1 MTKDELKTRLA
12 DVLEHPDNA
21 DALVKDLNGDL
32 DLLEASKTKIA
43 EQDKTI
49 KEYQEKEKQD
59 AINSLLTAP
68 SKDTPKEEEQPEK
81 TPKEEFKEL
90 FEERYY
96 SDDEK
101 GKELR
106 HANN

>member
-12 DVLEHPDNA
+12 DVLEHPDNV
-21 DALVKDLNGDL
+21 DTLMKDLGSDL
-32 DLLEASKTKIA
+32 DLLEASKEKIT
-43 EQDKTI
+43 EQNKTI
-49 KEYQEKEKQD
+49 EEYQAKEKQD

-68 SKDTPKEEEQPEK
+68 SKETPKEEEQPEK
-81 TPKEEFKEL
+81 TPKEEFKDL
-90 FEERYY
+90 FNERYY

-106 HANN
+106 HAGN

>member
-21 DALVKDLNGDL
+21 DALVKDLGGDL
-32 DLLEASKTKIA
+32 DLLEASKEKIA
-43 EQDKTI
+43 EQNKTI
-49 KEYQEKEKQD
+49 EEYQTKEKQD

-96 SDDEK
+96 GSDEK
-101 GKELR
+101 GKELK
-106 HANN
+106 HAGN

>member
-21 DALVKDLNGDL
+21 DALIKDLNGDL

-43 EQDKTI
+43 EQNKTI
-49 KEYQEKEKQD
+49 EEYQAKEKQD
-59 AINSLLTAP
+59 AINALLTAP
-68 SKDTPKEEEQPEK
+68 SEETPKEKEPEK
-81 TPKEEFKEL
+81 TPREEFKEL
-90 FEERYY
+90 FNERYY

-101 GKELR
+101 GKELK
-106 HANN
+106 HGSN

>member
-21 DALVKDLNGDL
+21 DALVKDLDSDL
-32 DLLEASKTKIA
+32 DLLEASKETIA
-43 EQDKTI
+43 EQNKTI
-49 KEYQEKEKQD
+49 EEYQTKEKQD

-68 SKDTPKEEEQPEK
+68 SKDTPKEEEQPKK
-81 TPKEEFKEL
+81 TPKEEFKDL
-90 FEERYY
+90 FNERYY

-106 HANN
+106 HGSN

>member
-21 DALVKDLNGDL
+21 DALIKDLNGDL

-43 EQDKTI
+43 EQNKTI
-49 KEYQEKEKQD
+49 EEYQAKEKAD
-59 AINSLLTAP
+59 AINALLTEP
-68 SKDTPKEEEQPEK
+68 SKETPKEEEQPEK
-81 TPKEEFKEL
+81 TPQEEFKEL
-90 FEERYY
+90 FDERYY

>member
-21 DALVKDLNGDL
+21 DALMKDLGSDL
-32 DLLEASKTKIA
+32 DLLEASKEKIT
-43 EQDKTI
+43 EQNKTI
-49 KEYQEKEKQD
+49 EEYQAKEKQD

-68 SKDTPKEEEQPEK
+68 SKEAPKEEEQPKK
-81 TPKEEFKEL
+81 TPKEEFKDL
-90 FEERYY
+90 FNERYY

-106 HANN
+106 HAGN

>member
-12 DVLEHPDNA
+12 DVLEHPDNV
-21 DALVKDLNGDL
+21 DALVKDLGSDL

-43 EQDKTI
+43 EQNKTI
-49 KEYQEKEKQD
+49 EEYQAKEKQD

-68 SKDTPKEEEQPEK
+68 SKETPKEEEQPKK
-81 TPKEEFKEL
+81 TPQEEFREL
-90 FEERYY
+90 FNERYY
-96 SDDEK
+96 GEDEK

-106 HANN
+106 HGSN

>member
-21 DALVKDLNGDL
+21 DSLIKDLDGDL
-32 DLLEASKTKIA
+32 DLLEASKAKIA
-43 EQDKTI
+43 EQTKTI
-49 KEYQEKEKQD
+49 EEYQAKEKAD

-68 SKDTPKEEEQPEK
+68 SEETPKEEEQEK
-81 TPKEEFKEL
+81 TPQEEFKEL
-90 FEERYY
+90 FNERYY

-106 HANN
+106 HGSN